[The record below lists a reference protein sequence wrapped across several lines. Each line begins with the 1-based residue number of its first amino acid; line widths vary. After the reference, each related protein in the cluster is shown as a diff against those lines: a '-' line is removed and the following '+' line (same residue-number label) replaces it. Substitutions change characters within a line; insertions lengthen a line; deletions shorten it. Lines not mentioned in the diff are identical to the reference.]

1 MARDIGQDDP
11 TAAELDLDQEGAA
24 GIDFTRLY
32 TLWEANHWSAI
43 AIDLSQDAAD
53 WRERVTSSQQKAA
66 RWNYAMFVH
75 GEEAVARTLA
85 PFVTAAPT
93 QEQRIFLTTQIV
105 DEARHHVFFDR
116 VMREVLGERG
126 GYEDVL
132 TAVRP
137 ELTLG
142 FRRVFGE
149 LDRITDQLRRQPT
162 NLALYAQCIAL
173 YHIVVEG
180 TLAHPGQHFMLGYLQ
195 KFGVMPG
202 FRAGIA
208 HIARDESRHM
218 AFGIQALGDLVA
230 GDVAIRRAV
239 IRLLNRVLPWA
250 VSVLAPPNLDFG
262 YLRSFDIEVEDLY
275 AFSLRSLET
284 KLGRAG
290 IKPGE
295 VVALV
300 KLGADDPPVIQAER
314 ALALLRAGMVG
325 DVAPLLV
332 NEETQTLLFGALERV
347 ANMRPASALPVIQW
361 DFSDAEPWYLAVED
375 GRARARRGRAPNP
388 ALTLRCAALD
398 WARIAT
404 DKLDP
409 RVAALTRRLGVQ
421 GDWRLALRLPALLGA

>member
-1 MARDIGQDDP
+1 MARD
-11 TAAELDLDQEGAA
+11 TAQNDAAQAELDLDQEGGP

-32 TLWEANHWSAI
+32 KLWEANNWSAF
-43 AIDLSQDAAD
+43 AIDLTQDAVD
-53 WRERVTSSQQKAA
+53 WRERVTPQQRKAA

-116 VMREVLGERG
+116 VMREALGESG

-132 TAVRP
+132 AAMQP

-180 TLAHPGQHFMLGYLQ
+180 TLAHPGQHYMLEYLQ
-195 KFGVMPG
+195 KFDVMPG
-202 FRAGIA
+202 FRTGIA

-230 GDVAIRRAV
+230 GDVAIRRSV

-250 VSVLAPPNLDFG
+250 VSVLAPPNLDFS

-275 AFSLRSLET
+275 AFSLRSLES
-284 KLGRAG
+284 KLARAG

-300 KLGADDPPVIQAER
+300 KLGVDDPVATQAAL

-347 ANMRPASALPVIQW
+347 ANMRPANELPVIQW
-361 DFSDAEPWYLAVED
+361 DFSDAEPWYLAPED
-375 GRARARRGRAPNP
+375 GYARARRGRTAAP

-404 DKLDP
+404 EKLDP
-409 RVAALTRRLGVQ
+409 RVAVLTRRMSVS
-421 GDWRLALRLPALLGA
+421 GDWRLALHLPALLGA